1 MGTAA
6 LILGKDNVRMI
17 DSSGRKLDYLRISV
31 TDRCNLNCVYCMPEK
46 ERENRAGDYMT
57 DQEIFL
63 AAEAMAELGVRHIR
77 ITGGEPL
84 VRRDCWKLVGGLKA
98 LPGIETVTMTT
109 NGVLLAKH
117 LKKLKESGIDGLN
130 ISLDTRDRACYQK
143 ITGQDE
149 TETVEQA
156 IRLAC
161 AMNIPVKINAVSYD
175 FAQDRM
181 GGNRKE
187 TEPWWLSAASLAQEL
202 PVDVRFI
209 EMMPLGYGKKFP
221 TVSHQ
226 QLLKE
231 LEQFFPGMK
240 PDRRCHGQ
248 GPAVYYQVPGFKGS
262 LGLISA
268 IHEKFC
274 SRCNRMRLTAQGFLK
289 PCLAYPDGVD
299 LRPLLKREKKE
310 ELKEAVRKAASIKP
324 SAHCFE
330 NPQEMREQRN
340 MIEIGG

>member
-181 GGNRKE
+181 GGNFLKDRKFKRHRSQLNQM
-187 TEPWWLSAASLAQEL
+187 TKRNRFPGAFRRHNSCNLRRSQHISLFHVLCFDLCQTFCAHPNASPGAGLSLRIWLSPHVHHSGVSLL
-202 PVDVRFI
+202 VK
-209 EMMPLGYGKKFP
+209 MCKF
-221 TVSHQ
+221 SH
-226 QLLKE
+226 
-231 LEQFFPGMK
+231 FFPLTFLFQIHRLGK
-240 PDRRCHGQ
+240 CKLDNSDKARLLPER
-248 GPAVYYQVPGFKGS
+248 QVPLPS
-262 LGLISA
+262 PDHPPLPAEEQDQISFVL
-268 IHEKFC
+268 H
-274 SRCNRMRLTAQGFLK
+274 T
-289 PCLAYPDGVD
+289 
-299 LRPLLKREKKE
+299 
-310 ELKEAVRKAASIKP
+310 
-324 SAHCFE
+324 
-330 NPQEMREQRN
+330 
-340 MIEIGG
+340 